1 MRPMAL
7 LAAGI
12 LFVGVDL
19 RFGQFDV
26 LPDVLGWVLCAVA
39 AFQVR
44 DAGPWFQ
51 FAMVVAAAGVLLSL
65 RGSIRSSAVEVLD
78 SLEIVVQ
85 TVVVFAVCSGIID
98 RLRGHPGADPAGDRS
113 ASTQANLIRWSAL
126 ALSLVSLVLVLSTRS
141 TRESVGTAVPLALL
155 VVMAGLALVV
165 WFLLLLFR
173 VRDHPSLQPVDVPA

>member
-1 MRPMAL
+1 MAL

-12 LFVGVDL
+12 VFVGVDL

-44 DAGPWFQ
+44 NAGPWFQ
-51 FAMVVAAAGVLLSL
+51 LAMVAAAAGVLLSV
-65 RGSIRSSAVEVLD
+65 RGSIRSQAVEVLD

-98 RLRGHPGADPAGDRS
+98 RLRAQPGPDPAEDRS
-113 ASTQANLIRWSAL
+113 ASTQANLIRWFYL
-126 ALSLVSLVLVLSTRS
+126 ALSVVSLAFVLSTRS

-155 VVMAGLALVV
+155 VGMAGLALVA

-173 VRDHPSLQPVDVPA
+173 LREHPSLQPVDVPA